1 LNRFLQEAKTKKK
14 KKKKGTISVPTH
26 KKKKSVRIEVTS
38 DIQNV
43 LLDSY
48 GIATFFIAQ

>member
-1 LNRFLQEAKTKKK
+1 
-14 KKKKGTISVPTH
+14 
-26 KKKKSVRIEVTS
+26 VRIEVTS

-48 GIATFFIAQ
+48 GIATFFIAQWIRTG